1 MQQQQEMLFTLALG
15 VAIVVFLVGAAL
27 IKF

>member
-1 MQQQQEMLFTLALG
+1 MQQQQEMVFTLALG
-15 VAIVVFLVGAAL
+15 VAIVVLLVGAAL